1 MDTYNADEELEKLKS
16 WWKSYGNS
24 VIAGIVLGVALLGGA
39 TYWKQHKAERATQA
53 SALYDKLIDSVTQNK
68 AAAMGDDGAK
78 LISDYAAT
86 PYAGKAALI
95 LARISY
101 DAGDVDAARK
111 HLQWA
116 VDHATEAST
125 KQVARLRLARILIE
139 QHAPDLALVLANSSD
154 TGGFTS
160 EFQEL
165 RGDILSSQGKKAEAR
180 AAYENALASLAKG
193 SSYGSVLRMKLDEL
207 GTDKPAAPPQP
218 KPQPV
223 EPVK

>member
-24 VIAGIVLGVALLGGA
+24 VIAGIVLGVVLLGGI

-53 SALYDKLIDSVTQNK
+53 SMLYDKLIEGATQNN
-68 AAAMGDDGAK
+68 AAAVGDAGAK

-86 PYAGKAALI
+86 AYAGKAALI
-95 LARISY
+95 LAKLNY
-101 DAGDVDAARK
+101 DTADVEGARK

-125 KQVARLRLARILIE
+125 RQVARLRLARILIE

-180 AAYENALASLAKG
+180 VAYDKALAGLAKG
-193 SSYGSVLRMKLDEL
+193 STYGSVLRMKLDEL
-207 GTDKPAAPPQP
+207 GPDKTASQPEP
-218 KPQPV
+218 KP
-223 EPVK
+223 EPIK